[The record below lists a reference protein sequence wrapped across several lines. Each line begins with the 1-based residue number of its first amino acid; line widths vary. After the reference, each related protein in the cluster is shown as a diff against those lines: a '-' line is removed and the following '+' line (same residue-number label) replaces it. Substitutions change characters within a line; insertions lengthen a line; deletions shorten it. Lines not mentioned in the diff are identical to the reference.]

1 MELETQ
7 KRGKNGAQKVI
18 KIVTNYFSNFGEN
31 HWLATIRAG
40 NPKRLNTKTPK
51 YQKIKPRS
59 KTVKTAENQ

>member
-7 KRGKNGAQKVI
+7 KKGKNGAQKVI

-31 HWLATIRAG
+31 HCLATIRTV